1 MIRQPPRYTRTDT
14 LFPYTTLFRSH
25 PLDLMFDEPEARR
38 RVDEGRAEDRH
49 VMLIGELDEA
59 VVLLAVFGEIAAH
72 FADECARRIGLGLE
86 RVGDRADRAV
96 AILKQI
102 GRAHSELQ
110 SLMPNPYA
118 VFCLKKKTQ

>member
-1 MIRQPPRYTRTDT
+1 
-14 LFPYTTLFRSH
+14 
-25 PLDLMFDEPEARR
+25 MFDEPEARR

-59 VVLLAVFGEIAAH
+59 VVILAVFGEIAAN

-96 AILKQI
+96 AILKLLFVDLGIVDSDDKERTTNNVDSNSKPLI
-102 GRAHSELQ
+102 GL
-110 SLMPNPYA
+110 
-118 VFCLKKKTQ
+118 VTQACEVI

>member
-1 MIRQPPRYTRTDT
+1 MKRRPPRSTRTDT
-14 LFPYTTLFRSH
+14 LFPYTTLFRS
-25 PLDLMFDEPEARR
+25 PEARR

-96 AILKQI
+96 AILKLLFVDIGIVDAVDTI
-102 GRAHSELQ
+102 GRAH
-110 SLMPNPYA
+110 
-118 VFCLKKKTQ
+118 V

>member
-1 MIRQPPRYTRTDT
+1 MRISYWSSDVCSSDLIR
-14 LFPYTTLFRSH
+14 LVFLH

-72 FADECARRIGLGLE
+72 FADECARRIGLGRE
-86 RVGDRADRAV
+86 RVGDRADRAE
-96 AILKQI
+96 I
-102 GRAHSELQ
+102 GRAAGRERGCQ
-110 SLMPNPYA
+110 Y
-118 VFCLKKKTQ
+118 V